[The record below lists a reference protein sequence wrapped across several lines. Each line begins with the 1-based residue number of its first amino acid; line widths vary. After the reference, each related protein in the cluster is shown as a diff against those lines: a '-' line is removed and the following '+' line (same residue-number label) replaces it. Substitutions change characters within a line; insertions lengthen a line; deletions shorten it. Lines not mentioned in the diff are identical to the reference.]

1 MKPAPTVFAM
11 ITAIFDGG
19 KAAEVGDADSSEELK
34 MNFTYDKGA
43 ATTQSELLVSVAD
56 LRDLVQAFTIPDEAQ
71 RLHELPTSF
80 NKRNRDVLCAKV
92 FQKGNCHH

>member
-1 MKPAPTVFAM
+1 
-11 ITAIFDGG
+11 
-19 KAAEVGDADSSEELK
+19 

-71 RLHELPTSF
+71 RLHELQVVLASIVRK
-80 NKRNRDVLCAKV
+80 NKLPNGSLVV
-92 FQKGNCHH
+92 E